1 MLKKKG
7 NDYKLTFVLFIGSLF
22 FVLILGVAALHRIQ
36 QLVVNFAFPVVI
48 LSSWFRVLIN
58 VVMIQLI
65 VIALHGIQQ
74 PVINFA
80 CPVVLAS
87 SWFLVLIFVVNI
99 KNIGN
104 INKGSIDRFLFEYR
118 FF

>member
-1 MLKKKG
+1 
-7 NDYKLTFVLFIGSLF
+7 
-22 FVLILGVAALHRIQ
+22 
-36 QLVVNFAFPVVI
+36 VVI

-74 PVINFA
+74 PVNNFA

-87 SWFLVLIFVVNI
+87 SWFFVLIFVVNI
-99 KNIGN
+99 KISET
-104 INKGSIDRFLFEYR
+104 SIWGVSISSSLYPVL
-118 FF
+118 